1 MIAEDSSHFWS
12 VKTTYASAVFTT
24 NALSKMLAMIA
35 SQSKH
40 VARQVCPVAG
50 LSQDGMV
57 IQLVIFDVW
66 KMSALTASQQI
77 VTNIV
82 LHILVVVPSCK
93 DVISFQSVLLHSS
106 RTIKSSSFE

>member
-24 NALSKMLAMIA
+24 IALSKMLAMIA
-35 SQSKH
+35 SQSKN
-40 VARQVCPVAG
+40 VARQVCPVTG
-50 LSQDGMV
+50 LSQDGRV
-57 IQLVIFDVW
+57 SQLVCDVW
-66 KMSALTASQQI
+66 KMSALIASQQI